1 MVLKDFY
8 KILSEEKTGDAKYNI
23 RILVNANHE
32 VFEGHF
38 PGNPIMPGVC
48 MIQIIKELTES
59 ITKSSLMIQTLT
71 NVKFMALINPETNPE
86 LRLELDITTTED
98 DLVKVKNTTY
108 FNDTVA
114 LKLSNSGFVSGLINA
129 INFTLVSVCII
140 NELFVIDSV
149 SSLII

>member
-8 KILSEEKTGDAKYNI
+8 KVLSEEKIGDSKYNI
-23 RILVNANHE
+23 TILVNEKHE
-32 VFEGHF
+32 VFKGHF

-48 MIQIIKELTES
+48 MIQIIKELTET
-59 ITKSSLMIQTLT
+59 ITKNTLIIQTLA
-71 NVKFMALINPETNPE
+71 NVKFMALINPEATPE

-114 LKLSNSGFVSGLINA
+114 LKLSNVYKKI
-129 INFTLVSVCII
+129 
-140 NELFVIDSV
+140 
-149 SSLII
+149 

>member
-8 KILSEEKTGDAKYNI
+8 KVLSEEKISDSKYNVA
-23 RILVNANHE
+23 ILINEKHE
-32 VFEGHF
+32 VFNGHF

-48 MIQIIKELTES
+48 MIQIIKELTEA
-59 ITKSSLMIQTLT
+59 ITKSTLMIQTLV
-71 NVKFMALINPETNPE
+71 NVKFMALINPETTPE

-114 LKLSNSGFVSGLINA
+114 LKLSNVYKKI
-129 INFTLVSVCII
+129 
-140 NELFVIDSV
+140 
-149 SSLII
+149 

>member
-1 MVLKDFY
+1 MVLHIHLEKNKIMVLKDFY
-8 KILSEEKTGDAKYNI
+8 KVLSEEKTGDAKYNI

-32 VFEGHF
+32 VFKGHF

-86 LRLELDITTTED
+86 LRLELDITVTED

-114 LKLSNSGFVSGLINA
+114 LKLSNTYKKL
-129 INFTLVSVCII
+129 
-140 NELFVIDSV
+140 
-149 SSLII
+149 